1 MTDYLR
7 TYGMTAHELTMTMV
21 RDVLYNTGI
30 TATAGIG
37 TNLFLAKIAMD
48 IEAKKSKP
56 DKDGVRIAALDEM
69 TFREKLWTHRPLTDF
84 WRIGKGISQKLE
96 AMQLFT
102 LGDVARASLNPYCE
116 DRLYKTFG
124 VNAELIIDHAWGW
137 EPVTVEDIRQYRP
150 STSSISS
157 GQVLQCPYDFE
168 KGRLIVREMT
178 ELLVLDLVRKHVVTK
193 QIVLDIGYDRESLEG
208 ERGRKYAGPVVTD
221 PYGRKIPKAAHG
233 TGNMDG
239 YTSSTHVIMSAV
251 LDVYDRVVHKD
262 LLIRRVNVT
271 ACNLVSETEIPED
284 KPEQLDMFTDYEA
297 LKQEKKARQ
306 LAEEKER
313 RLQNV
318 TLAIQDKFGKNAM
331 LKGMNL
337 MEGGTADYAVTGN
350 FSGKAAKEAEKY
362 GRVNIACDST
372 DTGHDRI
379 PAQSELKLSDE
390 AKYFYYCA
398 NNTVYGTEWQY
409 VPETKAPLVCDMS
422 SDILS
427 RPVDVSRFG
436 LIYAGAQKN
445 MAPAGLTVVIL
456 DKNLAGPELPI
467 TPSVMSYKTLIK
479 ADSMLNTPPCWCIY
493 MLGLTLD
500 WLESQGGV
508 AGMEQIKRERA
519 GRVYAYLDE
528 SRLFKAHARADSRSD
543 MNVTFRTGDPEL
555 DAEFV
560 KGAAARGL
568 LNLKGHK
575 VAGGMR
581 ASLYNAMPMEGVT
594 ALIEYMKEFETKH
607 HV

>member
-1 MTDYLR
+1 MAEKIRQYVAIDAKSFYASVECVERHLNPLTTNLVVADESRTEKTICLAVSPSLKAHGIPGRARLFEVIQRMKQVNRERLNAGIHSGAIRRDPETRKYQLSASSFDAEAIEKDPTLEISYIVAPPRMRLYEEYSSRIYATYLKYVSSEDIIVYSIDEVFIDVTDYLR

-48 IEAKKSKP
+48 IEAKKSRP
-56 DKDGVRIAALDEM
+56 DRDGVRIAALDEM
-69 TFREKLWTHRPLTDF
+69 TFREKLWTHRALTDF

-150 STSSISS
+150 SASSISS

-208 ERGRKYAGPVVTD
+208 ERGRKYIGPVVMD

-239 YTSSTHVIMSAV
+239 YTSSTHAIMAAV

-271 ACNLVSETEIPED
+271 ACNLVSETEIPEE

-297 LKQEKKARQ
+297 LEREKQARQ

-313 RLQNV
+313 SLQNI
-318 TLAIQDKFGKNAM
+318 TLAIQDRYGKNAM

-337 MEGGTADYAVTGN
+337 MEDGTT
-350 FSGKAAKEAEKY
+350 
-362 GRVNIACDST
+362 IARN
-372 DTGHDRI
+372 G
-379 PAQSELKLSDE
+379 
-390 AKYFYYCA
+390 
-398 NNTVYGTEWQY
+398 
-409 VPETKAPLVCDMS
+409 
-422 SDILS
+422 
-427 RPVDVSRFG
+427 
-436 LIYAGAQKN
+436 
-445 MAPAGLTVVIL
+445 
-456 DKNLAGPELPI
+456 
-467 TPSVMSYKTLIK
+467 
-479 ADSMLNTPPCWCIY
+479 
-493 MLGLTLD
+493 
-500 WLESQGGV
+500 
-508 AGMEQIKRERA
+508 QI
-519 GRVYAYLDE
+519 G
-528 SRLFKAHARADSRSD
+528 
-543 MNVTFRTGDPEL
+543 
-555 DAEFV
+555 
-560 KGAAARGL
+560 
-568 LNLKGHK
+568 GHK
-575 VAGGMR
+575 AG
-581 ASLYNAMPMEGVT
+581 E
-594 ALIEYMKEFETKH
+594 E
-607 HV
+607 

>member
-1 MTDYLR
+1 MAEKIRQYVAIDAKSFYASVECVERHLNPLTTNLVVADESRTEKTICLAVSPSLKAHGIPGRARLFEVIQRMKQVNRERLNAGIRSGAIRRDPETRKYQFSASSFDAEAIEKDPALEISYIVAPPRMRLYEEYSSRIYATYLKYVSSEDIIVYSIDEVFIDVTDYLR

-21 RDVLYNTGI
+21 RDVLYNTGV

-124 VNAELIIDHAWGW
+124 VNAELIIDHVWGW

-150 STSSISS
+150 ATSSISS
-157 GQVLQCPYDFE
+157 GQVLQCPYDFD

-178 ELLVLDLVRKHVVTK
+178 ELLVLELVRKHVVTK

-208 ERGRKYAGPVVTD
+208 DRGRKYIGPVVTD

-233 TGNMDG
+233 TGNLDG
-239 YTSSTHVIMSAV
+239 CTSSTHAIMNAV

-271 ACNLVSETEIPED
+271 ACNLVSEAEIPEE

-297 LKQEKKARQ
+297 LEREKQARQ

-318 TLAIQDKFGKNAM
+318 TLAIQDRYGKNAV

-337 MEGGTADYAVTGN
+337 MEGGTT
-350 FSGKAAKEAEKY
+350 
-362 GRVNIACDST
+362 IARN
-372 DTGHDRI
+372 G
-379 PAQSELKLSDE
+379 
-390 AKYFYYCA
+390 
-398 NNTVYGTEWQY
+398 
-409 VPETKAPLVCDMS
+409 
-422 SDILS
+422 
-427 RPVDVSRFG
+427 
-436 LIYAGAQKN
+436 
-445 MAPAGLTVVIL
+445 
-456 DKNLAGPELPI
+456 
-467 TPSVMSYKTLIK
+467 
-479 ADSMLNTPPCWCIY
+479 
-493 MLGLTLD
+493 
-500 WLESQGGV
+500 
-508 AGMEQIKRERA
+508 QI
-519 GRVYAYLDE
+519 G
-528 SRLFKAHARADSRSD
+528 
-543 MNVTFRTGDPEL
+543 
-555 DAEFV
+555 
-560 KGAAARGL
+560 
-568 LNLKGHK
+568 GHK
-575 VAGGMR
+575 AGD
-581 ASLYNAMPMEGVT
+581 E
-594 ALIEYMKEFETKH
+594 
-607 HV
+607 

>member
-1 MTDYLR
+1 MAEKIRQYVAIDAKSFYASVECVERHLNPLTTNLVVADESRTEKTICLAVSPSLKAHGIPGRARLFEVIQRVKAVNQERLNAGIRSGAIRRDPETRKYQFSASSFDAEAIEKDPTLEISYIVAPPRMRLYEEYSSRIYATYLKYVSSEDVIVYSIDEVFIDVTDYLR

-21 RDVLYNTGI
+21 RDVLYNTGV

-208 ERGRKYAGPVVTD
+208 ERGRKYTGSVVMD

-297 LKQEKKARQ
+297 LEQEKKARQ

-337 MEGGTADYAVTGN
+337 MEGGTT
-350 FSGKAAKEAEKY
+350 
-362 GRVNIACDST
+362 IARN
-372 DTGHDRI
+372 G
-379 PAQSELKLSDE
+379 
-390 AKYFYYCA
+390 
-398 NNTVYGTEWQY
+398 
-409 VPETKAPLVCDMS
+409 
-422 SDILS
+422 
-427 RPVDVSRFG
+427 
-436 LIYAGAQKN
+436 
-445 MAPAGLTVVIL
+445 
-456 DKNLAGPELPI
+456 
-467 TPSVMSYKTLIK
+467 
-479 ADSMLNTPPCWCIY
+479 
-493 MLGLTLD
+493 
-500 WLESQGGV
+500 
-508 AGMEQIKRERA
+508 QI
-519 GRVYAYLDE
+519 G
-528 SRLFKAHARADSRSD
+528 
-543 MNVTFRTGDPEL
+543 
-555 DAEFV
+555 
-560 KGAAARGL
+560 
-568 LNLKGHK
+568 GHK
-575 VAGGMR
+575 AGD
-581 ASLYNAMPMEGVT
+581 E
-594 ALIEYMKEFETKH
+594 
-607 HV
+607 

>member
-1 MTDYLR
+1 MAEKVRQYVAIDAKSFYASVECVERHLNPLTTNLVVADESRTEKTICLAVSPSLKAHGIPGRARLFEVIQRMKQVNRERLNDGIRSGAIRRDPETGKYQFSASSFDAEAIAKDPTLEISYIVAPPRMRLYEEYSSRVYATYLKYVSSEDIIVYSIDEVFIDVTDYLR

-208 ERGRKYAGPVVTD
+208 ERGRKYTGPVVMD

-233 TGNMDG
+233 TGNLDY
-239 YTSSTHVIMSAV
+239 YTSSTHAIMSAV

-271 ACNLVSETEIPED
+271 ACNLVSETEIPEE

-297 LKQEKKARQ
+297 LEREKQARQ

-313 RLQNV
+313 RLQNI
-318 TLAIQDKFGKNAM
+318 TLAIQDRYGKNAM

-337 MEGGTADYAVTGN
+337 MEGGTT
-350 FSGKAAKEAEKY
+350 
-362 GRVNIACDST
+362 IARN
-372 DTGHDRI
+372 G
-379 PAQSELKLSDE
+379 
-390 AKYFYYCA
+390 
-398 NNTVYGTEWQY
+398 
-409 VPETKAPLVCDMS
+409 
-422 SDILS
+422 
-427 RPVDVSRFG
+427 
-436 LIYAGAQKN
+436 
-445 MAPAGLTVVIL
+445 
-456 DKNLAGPELPI
+456 
-467 TPSVMSYKTLIK
+467 
-479 ADSMLNTPPCWCIY
+479 
-493 MLGLTLD
+493 
-500 WLESQGGV
+500 
-508 AGMEQIKRERA
+508 QI
-519 GRVYAYLDE
+519 G
-528 SRLFKAHARADSRSD
+528 
-543 MNVTFRTGDPEL
+543 
-555 DAEFV
+555 
-560 KGAAARGL
+560 
-568 LNLKGHK
+568 GHK
-575 VAGGMR
+575 AG
-581 ASLYNAMPMEGVT
+581 E
-594 ALIEYMKEFETKH
+594 E
-607 HV
+607 

>member
-1 MTDYLR
+1 MAEKIRQYVAIDAKSFYASVECVERHLNPLTTNLVVADESRTEKTICLAVSPSLKAHGIPGRARLFEVIRRMKQVNRERLNAGIRSGAIRRDPETRKYQFSASSFDAEAIEKDPTLEISYIVAPPRMRLYEEYSSRIYATYLKYVSSEDIIVYSIDEVFIDVTDYLR

-150 STSSISS
+150 ATISISS
-157 GQVLQCPYDFE
+157 GQVLQCPYNFE
-168 KGRLIVREMT
+168 NGRLIVREMT

-208 ERGRKYAGPVVTD
+208 ERGRKYTGPVVMD

-233 TGNMDG
+233 TGNLDY
-239 YTSSTHVIMSAV
+239 YTSSTHAIMAAV

-297 LKQEKKARQ
+297 LEQEKKARQ

-337 MEGGTADYAVTGN
+337 MEGGTT
-350 FSGKAAKEAEKY
+350 
-362 GRVNIACDST
+362 IARN
-372 DTGHDRI
+372 G
-379 PAQSELKLSDE
+379 
-390 AKYFYYCA
+390 
-398 NNTVYGTEWQY
+398 
-409 VPETKAPLVCDMS
+409 
-422 SDILS
+422 
-427 RPVDVSRFG
+427 
-436 LIYAGAQKN
+436 
-445 MAPAGLTVVIL
+445 
-456 DKNLAGPELPI
+456 
-467 TPSVMSYKTLIK
+467 
-479 ADSMLNTPPCWCIY
+479 
-493 MLGLTLD
+493 
-500 WLESQGGV
+500 
-508 AGMEQIKRERA
+508 QI
-519 GRVYAYLDE
+519 G
-528 SRLFKAHARADSRSD
+528 
-543 MNVTFRTGDPEL
+543 
-555 DAEFV
+555 
-560 KGAAARGL
+560 
-568 LNLKGHK
+568 GHK
-575 VAGGMR
+575 AGD
-581 ASLYNAMPMEGVT
+581 E
-594 ALIEYMKEFETKH
+594 
-607 HV
+607 

>member
-1 MTDYLR
+1 MAEKIRQYVAIDAKSFYASVECVERHLNPLTTNLVVADESRTEKTICLAVSPSLKAHSIPGRARLFEVIQRMKQVNRERLNAGIRSGAIRRDPETRKYHFSASSFDAEAIEKDPALEISYIVAPPRMRLYEEYSSRIYATYLKYVSSEDIIVYSIDEVFIDVTDYLR

-37 TNLFLAKIAMD
+37 TNLFLAKVAMD

-69 TFREKLWTHRPLTDF
+69 TFREKLWTHQPLTDF

-116 DRLYKTFG
+116 GRLYKTFG

-178 ELLVLDLVRKHVVTK
+178 ELLVLDLVRKHVVTT

-208 ERGRKYAGPVVTD
+208 ERGRKYTGPVVTD

-297 LKQEKKARQ
+297 LEQEKKARQ

-337 MEGGTADYAVTGN
+337 MEGGTT
-350 FSGKAAKEAEKY
+350 
-362 GRVNIACDST
+362 IARN
-372 DTGHDRI
+372 G
-379 PAQSELKLSDE
+379 
-390 AKYFYYCA
+390 
-398 NNTVYGTEWQY
+398 
-409 VPETKAPLVCDMS
+409 
-422 SDILS
+422 
-427 RPVDVSRFG
+427 
-436 LIYAGAQKN
+436 
-445 MAPAGLTVVIL
+445 
-456 DKNLAGPELPI
+456 
-467 TPSVMSYKTLIK
+467 
-479 ADSMLNTPPCWCIY
+479 
-493 MLGLTLD
+493 
-500 WLESQGGV
+500 
-508 AGMEQIKRERA
+508 QI
-519 GRVYAYLDE
+519 G
-528 SRLFKAHARADSRSD
+528 
-543 MNVTFRTGDPEL
+543 
-555 DAEFV
+555 
-560 KGAAARGL
+560 
-568 LNLKGHK
+568 GHK
-575 VAGGMR
+575 AGD
-581 ASLYNAMPMEGVT
+581 E
-594 ALIEYMKEFETKH
+594 
-607 HV
+607 

>member
-1 MTDYLR
+1 MAEKVRQYVAIDAKSFYASVECVERHLNPLTTNLVVADESRTEKTICLAVSPSLKAHGIPGRARLFEVIQRVKAVNQERLNDGIRSGAIRRDPKTGKYQFSASSFDAEAIAKDPALEISYIIAPPRMRLYEEYSSRIYATYLKYVSSEDIIVYSIDEVFIDVTDYLR

-21 RDVLYNTGI
+21 RDVLYNTGV

-48 IEAKKSKP
+48 IEAKKSRP

-150 STSSISS
+150 SASSISS

-208 ERGRKYAGPVVTD
+208 ERGRKYTGSVVMD

-297 LKQEKKARQ
+297 LEQEKKARQ

-337 MEGGTADYAVTGN
+337 MEGGTT
-350 FSGKAAKEAEKY
+350 
-362 GRVNIACDST
+362 IARN
-372 DTGHDRI
+372 G
-379 PAQSELKLSDE
+379 
-390 AKYFYYCA
+390 
-398 NNTVYGTEWQY
+398 
-409 VPETKAPLVCDMS
+409 
-422 SDILS
+422 
-427 RPVDVSRFG
+427 
-436 LIYAGAQKN
+436 
-445 MAPAGLTVVIL
+445 
-456 DKNLAGPELPI
+456 
-467 TPSVMSYKTLIK
+467 
-479 ADSMLNTPPCWCIY
+479 
-493 MLGLTLD
+493 
-500 WLESQGGV
+500 
-508 AGMEQIKRERA
+508 QI
-519 GRVYAYLDE
+519 G
-528 SRLFKAHARADSRSD
+528 
-543 MNVTFRTGDPEL
+543 
-555 DAEFV
+555 
-560 KGAAARGL
+560 
-568 LNLKGHK
+568 GHK
-575 VAGGMR
+575 AGD
-581 ASLYNAMPMEGVT
+581 E
-594 ALIEYMKEFETKH
+594 
-607 HV
+607 